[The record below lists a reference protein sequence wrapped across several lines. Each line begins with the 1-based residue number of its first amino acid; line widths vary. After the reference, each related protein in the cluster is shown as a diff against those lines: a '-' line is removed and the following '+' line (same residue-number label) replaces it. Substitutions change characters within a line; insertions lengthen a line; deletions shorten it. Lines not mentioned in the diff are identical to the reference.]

1 MHLSSTKLVFPW
13 TLGQISNNSDHSG
26 VFQTYQWIPGPFF
39 TTMIII
45 VMLVFTLMS
54 AVCSVCYHVYY
65 WASSKD
71 VDSAVRNKDLN
82 LQGPPP
88 AKNQQN
94 ACAGPWASRW
104 AKSICYAIYAKRTN
118 KLHR

>member
-26 VFQTYQWIPGPFF
+26 VFQPYQWIPGPFV

-45 VMLVFTLMS
+45 VMLVFTLMP

-71 VDSAVRNKDLN
+71 ADSAVRNKDLI
-82 LQGPPP
+82 LQGYRLQ
-88 AKNQQN
+88 KINKMHVL
-94 ACAGPWASRW
+94 GLGRHVGR
-104 AKSICYAIYAKRTN
+104 KVYAICNLCIKD
-118 KLHR
+118 K

>member
-26 VFQTYQWIPGPFF
+26 VFQTYQWIPGPFV

-45 VMLVFTLMS
+45 VMLVFTLMP

-71 VDSAVRNKDLN
+71 ADSAVRNKDLI
-82 LQGPPP
+82 LQGPPT
-88 AKNQQN
+88 A
-94 ACAGPWASRW
+94 
-104 AKSICYAIYAKRTN
+104 N
-118 KLHR
+118 KHCEILVSCSD